1 MVKGTGRTWPRRA
14 KTERRSAGFISAQ
27 SDTKAPLNWRK
38 PSKPYQTGERG
49 GGGLEFVYSSPRV
62 SEAEAVINQRR
73 ANASVDD
80 VENSRHDTSI
90 R

>member
-1 MVKGTGRTWPRRA
+1 MRALFRR
-14 KTERRSAGFISAQ
+14 AQ

-38 PSKPYQTGERG
+38 PSKPLYQTGERG